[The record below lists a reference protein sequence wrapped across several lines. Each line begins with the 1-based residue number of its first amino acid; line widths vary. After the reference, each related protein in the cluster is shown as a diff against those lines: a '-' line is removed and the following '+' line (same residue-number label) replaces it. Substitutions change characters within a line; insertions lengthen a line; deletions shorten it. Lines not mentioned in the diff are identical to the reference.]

1 MGGVLKIATKTKE
14 CFNVK
19 YISTNSLEN
28 IFLDLNKLLNEK
40 ECEELIESKKI
51 SRYKDTLLV
60 PEDYGLIFIDF
71 TSKKIFVGQG
81 YKRLSYFK
89 ENAFFEVEDNYS
101 FEYSCDFLKN
111 NFNLIESFKIYGSE
125 EIYSTEKDLEST
137 LEKIKKIQESTKKN
151 ISKEEL
157 PNFIYN
163 NTQFNFK
170 NWCLFDEME
179 ESLKPLY
186 KHLKETE
193 SLTLEEQSIWEE
205 YFEDY

>member
-1 MGGVLKIATKTKE
+1 MGGILKIATKTKE

-51 SRYKDTLLV
+51 ARYKDTLLV

-89 ENAFFEVEDNYS
+89 ENAFFEAEDNYS
-101 FEYSCDFLKN
+101 FEYSCNFFKN

-179 ESLKPLY
+179 ESLEPLY